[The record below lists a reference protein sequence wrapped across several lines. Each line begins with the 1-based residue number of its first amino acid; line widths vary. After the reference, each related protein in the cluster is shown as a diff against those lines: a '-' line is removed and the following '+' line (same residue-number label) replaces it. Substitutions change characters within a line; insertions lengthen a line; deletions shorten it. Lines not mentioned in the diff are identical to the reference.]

1 MLNASVRFAIR
12 TLMAAASPVLAASCV
27 NNATTAPPPPPAT
40 YLVSYGLSGTAGIA
54 FDSVKYENEHEGV
67 ITVVAPP
74 IGWSVSVVAPAGAY
88 AHAAVWARAL
98 TGGQS
103 MTLTATW
110 TAAGRGTTDRSTI
123 VEIATLGPFG
133 VDIGRTRL

>member
-1 MLNASVRFAIR
+1 MLNASVRVAIR
-12 TLMAAASPVLAASCV
+12 TLMAAASPLLAASCV

-54 FDSVKYENEHEGV
+54 FDSVKYENEHGGV

-74 IGWSVSVVAPAGAY
+74 IGWSVSVVAPAGTY
-88 AHAAVWARAL
+88 AHAAAWARAL
-98 TGGQS
+98 AGGQS
-103 MTLTATW
+103 ITLTATW

-123 VEIATLGPFG
+123 VEIATPGPFG